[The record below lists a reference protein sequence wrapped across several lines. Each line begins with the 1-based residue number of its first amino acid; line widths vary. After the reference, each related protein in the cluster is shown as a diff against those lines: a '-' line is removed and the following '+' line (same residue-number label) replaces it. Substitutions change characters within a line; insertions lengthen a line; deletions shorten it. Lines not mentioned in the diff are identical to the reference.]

1 MFCFLWMKWS
11 VGIFCLRIP
20 LFVYR
25 VLEELC
31 WCHVLPSFALFVFLK
46 SILFLGE
53 TCKNVQKI
61 QYSKNIQRK
70 LRRLSGLIWR
80 RELIWFRVASKH
92 PQGIGFFILFVHIQ
106 HLKYHHS
113 EFAMRM
119 WKAKKGYLNPKKGF
133 FLDGNLNFSQY
144 VKRGCNGGGWMADW
158 STRPI
163 NESGLLH
170 KFTLTITTNTQ

>member
-1 MFCFLWMKWS
+1 MLVSRPSLLCLVCFSK
-11 VGIFCLRIP
+11 VNT
-20 LFVYR
+20 
-25 VLEELC
+25 
-31 WCHVLPSFALFVFLK
+31 
-46 SILFLGE
+46 FLGGDLQE
-53 TCKNVQKI
+53 CPKI

-92 PQGIGFFILFVHIQ
+92 PQGIGVFILFVHIQ

-119 WKAKKGYLNPKKGF
+119 WKAKKVYLNPKKGF

-144 VKRGCNGGGWMADW
+144 VKRGCNGSGWMADW

-170 KFTLTITTNTQ
+170 KFILAITTNTQQQSKQIQ